1 MSKGPGRE
9 TRVRQECWVA
19 RGQVM
24 IMLSKIVIVLGL
36 TSLAYL
42 ALRLVVEPDRSAALE
57 QEVASQLEALREHL
71 FKR

>member
-1 MSKGPGRE
+1 
-9 TRVRQECWVA
+9 VRQKSWVA

-36 TSLAYL
+36 TSLAHL